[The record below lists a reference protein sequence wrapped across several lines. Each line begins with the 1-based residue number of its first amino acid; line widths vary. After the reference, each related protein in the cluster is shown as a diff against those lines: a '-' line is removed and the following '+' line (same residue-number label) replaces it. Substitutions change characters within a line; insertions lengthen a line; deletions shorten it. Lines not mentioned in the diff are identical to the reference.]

1 MAPVRNQGGIAPVF
15 GSLLERFGL
24 GRREPLGRMLVRAR
38 VISDEQL
45 KSALEIQRATKQ
57 LLGQIIVE
65 RKFASE
71 YDVLQAISKYYRVSA
86 TALSDDFAALLEP
99 RETTWR
105 DKLAHWRIPI
115 GVKLSIVIT
124 FMIWLTILTLSV
136 IILARQR
143 ERLYAQTMRTGTVSL
158 NYFANDAA
166 LPLLED
172 DTLRLNTL
180 IKDSASVEG
189 LVYASIVDR
198 AGVVRA
204 HTDTTRIGSAATA
217 LAGAG
222 ETRTEGATS
231 SMTYR
236 GPDGAH
242 LMNIARP
249 VTYSGATLGVAN
261 VGISLD
267 FIDSQI
273 RRESLTIIVLSLFI
287 VLLGISIAIMIGVGF
302 ARPISQLVLATQE
315 IGKGN
320 FRHRVER
327 VRGDEFGDLASAF
340 NYMSRELWKKLVM
353 TKSFGSYVSP
363 EILEMVMAH
372 PEGNLLGG
380 KRMEVSLVF
389 TDIRGFTA
397 YAETKDPEHVVE
409 AINEYFEIAAR
420 HIQQRGGYVD
430 KFIGDAVL
438 GVFGV
443 PLAQPDHAL
452 RALRASVAMQREL
465 LAQDAAR
472 NPLLARVG
480 IGINSG
486 VVVAGDLGSEVKRQ
500 YSVIGDCVNVAS
512 RINALA
518 MGGKIIISRS
528 TRDAGG
534 DLIEVTALPPARVKG
549 KTEPVEVFELSS
561 VREDP
566 AAAG

>member
-1 MAPVRNQGGIAPVF
+1 M
-15 GSLLERFGL
+15 S
-24 GRREPLGRMLVRAR
+24 RREPLGRMLVRAK
-38 VISDEQL
+38 VVSEDQL
-45 KSALEIQRATKQ
+45 RAALEVQRLTKQ
-57 LLGQIIVE
+57 QLGRIIVE
-65 RKFASE
+65 QKFASE
-71 YDVLQAISKYYRVSA
+71 YAVLQAIAKYYRVSA

-99 RETTWR
+99 RTTSWR
-105 DKLAHWRIPI
+105 DKLAHLRIPI
-115 GVKLSIVIT
+115 GIKLSIAIT

-136 IILARQR
+136 VILARQR
-143 ERLYAQTMRTGTVSL
+143 ERLYAQSMRTGEVSL
-158 NYFANDAA
+158 NYFANNAA
-166 LPLLED
+166 QPLLED

-180 IKDSASVEG
+180 IKESTSVEG

-198 AGVVRA
+198 AGVIKA
-204 HTDTTRIGSAATA
+204 HTDTARIGSAAPA
-217 LAGAG
+217 IPAA
-222 ETRTEGATS
+222 EQSRTEGTTTS
-231 SMTYR
+231 VNFR

-242 LMNIARP
+242 LMNLSRP
-249 VTYSGATLGVAN
+249 VAFSGTALGEAN

-267 FIDSQI
+267 FIDAQM

-302 ARPISQLVLATQE
+302 ARPIAQLVLATHE

-320 FRHRVER
+320 FQYRVER

-372 PEGNLLGG
+372 PDGDLLGG
-380 KRMEVSLVF
+380 KRMEVTVVF

-397 YAETKDPEHVVE
+397 YAETKDPEHVVK
-409 AINEYFEIAAR
+409 AINEYFEIATR
-420 HIQQRGGYVD
+420 HIQKRGGYVD

-452 RALRASVAMQREL
+452 RAVQASVAMQREL
-465 LAQDAAR
+465 LAQDPER
-472 NPLLARVG
+472 NPLLAKVG

-486 VVVAGDLGSEVKRQ
+486 VAVAGDLGSEVKRQ

-518 MGGKIIISRS
+518 AGGKTIISRS
-528 TRDAGG
+528 TREAAGP
-534 DLIEVTALPPARVKG
+534 LVEVLALPPARVKG
-549 KTEPVEVFELSS
+549 KSEPIEIFEVSG
-561 VREDP
+561 VTEDP
-566 AAAG
+566 AAAA